1 MEPPSRGPARPC
13 ADQLAGMPGRPPALT
28 TRLLQDAFP
37 AWVIHR
43 DGVSWCARGPGQSL
57 TAPTLERL
65 RAMLEETAR

>member
-1 MEPPSRGPARPC
+1 MTMERPR
-13 ADQLAGMPGRPPALT
+13 ADERAELLGHWATSA
-28 TRLLQDAFP
+28 RLLQDAFP
-37 AWVIHR
+37 ACLIHR